1 MVNILQIV
9 DSLSLGGKE
18 KMVVNLANTIN
29 KNNGFKSFVCTTTKD
44 GPLLNEIDKDIEV
57 LNLNKKRLVDIN
69 SIKSL
74 INFIQKN
81 EIRIIHAHS
90 SSFFI
95 SVLISFFVKVK
106 IIWHDHNGNR
116 KNMAFLQKIILQLFS
131 FRFDYI
137 ICVNENLKKWAFE
150 NLFIKKSRIS
160 YLPNFINT
168 DNTSRTIELPGE
180 TGKRIVSIANLRF
193 PKNHLFLLK
202 CFNKIIE
209 KEKDWHLILVGNDYF
224 DNYSK
229 EIRKYLKEESMEN
242 NVHILG
248 ARNDVSNILH
258 TCDIGVLSSESEG
271 LPVSILEYGIHKLPV
286 VCTNV
291 GDCKKV
297 IKNEELG
304 FISESND
311 VEQFA
316 AYLGKLILERNLR
329 DKIGQNY
336 YEYILNNYSDVSV
349 INKVLQIYKEVLV

>member
-1 MVNILQIV
+1 MINILQIV
-9 DSLSLGGKE
+9 DSLAIGGKE

-29 KNNGFKSFVCTTTKD
+29 KDNDFKSFVCTTTNR
-44 GPLLNEIDKDIEV
+44 GPLANEIDKDIEV
-57 LNLNKKRLVDIN
+57 LNLSKNGLIDIS
-69 SIKSL
+69 SIKNL

-81 EIRIIHAHS
+81 KIHIIHAHS

-116 KNMAFLQKIILQLFS
+116 KNMPLLQKIVLKLFS

-150 NLFIKKSRIS
+150 NLFIKKTKIS
-160 YLPNFINT
+160 YLPNFISTN
-168 DNTSRTIELPGE
+168 NICRTIELPGE
-180 TGKRIVSIANLRF
+180 PGKRIVSIANLRF
-193 PKNHLFLLK
+193 PKNHMFLLK
-202 CFNKIIE
+202 CFNKILK
-209 KEKDWHLILVGNDYF
+209 KEKNWHLILVGNDYF
-224 DNYSK
+224 DSYSK
-229 EIRKYLKEESMEN
+229 EIKEYMKDKSIEN

-271 LPVSILEYGIHKLPV
+271 LPVSILEYGIYKLPV

-311 VEQFA
+311 VEQFSD
-316 AYLGKLILERNLR
+316 YLKKLILEPNLR
-329 DKIGQNY
+329 AKVGQNY
-336 YEYILNNYSDVSV
+336 YEYILNNYSDICV
-349 INKVLQIYKEVLV
+349 INKVLKIYKEVLV